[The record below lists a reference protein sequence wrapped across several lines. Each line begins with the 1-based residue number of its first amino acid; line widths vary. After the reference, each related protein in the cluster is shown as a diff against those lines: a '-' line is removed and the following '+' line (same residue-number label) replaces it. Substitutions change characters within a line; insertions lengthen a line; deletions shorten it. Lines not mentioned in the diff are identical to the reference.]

1 MRKVLY
7 IPKATSAPPR
17 AGTTGIYIYI
27 RYYKLCNIYICI
39 CMYISFQIVLY
50 YIYIYYSTLK
60 YHILYIIYYI
70 SYTIFHI
77 VYTISLYIVY
87 QKYISYISY
96 YIIQYILYIIHVY
109 IYNYIKIYLYIHS
122 CVTYITSIMYSVNF
136 RLCNHSTA
144 AQVPGSRLGV
154 SWLSSCALWQEDRY
168 FSGWITIKKREGY

>member
-27 RYYKLCNIYICI
+27 SDIINYVIYIYICMHVHI
-39 CMYISFQIVLY
+39 ISNSIIL

-70 SYTIFHI
+70 SYTIVHI

-109 IYNYIKIYLYIHS
+109 IYITTLKFIYIYIHVLRILHLS
-122 CVTYITSIMYSVNF
+122 CIQSTSGCAIT
-136 RLCNHSTA
+136 
-144 AQVPGSRLGV
+144 VPLP
-154 SWLSSCALWQEDRY
+154 RY
-168 FSGWITIKKREGY
+168 QDLAWEFLDCRPVRYGRKIAIFLAG